1 MPIVLRK
8 PLVTTTAAVFA
19 AVLVVLA
26 FVNRSPTPT
35 PNPVGASPRVDVVP
49 AGASTQAR
57 IDGLEALIKDGGAN
71 PQTYAALG
79 GEMLQRLRE
88 TGDPTLY
95 PRAEMA
101 FTEALKRDPSNL
113 DAKVGIGTLALAR
126 HDFSGALRYGR
137 AARQTDPGS
146 FAPFAVLVDAEI
158 ELGRYGVAERTLQ
171 QMVDFKP
178 TLSSY
183 ARVSYFRELHGE
195 LEGAVAAMRLA
206 AATAPGPGENSSY
219 IQTLLGNL
227 EFERGRLDAAEAS
240 YRGALAAFPGYPRA
254 TAGLAGVDAAR
265 RHFEPAIERLRRVVE
280 RLPLPEF
287 VIGLGETQQAAGKTM
302 AAQASYALV
311 GVEAKLLRAN
321 GVNTDVDLALFEAN
335 HGSAAKGVVLG
346 RRAWDEAPS
355 VRSAD
360 AYAWALSRGGRDA
373 AALRFS
379 AEAMKL
385 GSRDPSFLYHAGM
398 IAKRAGRDESARRY
412 LSQLV
417 VQSPRFN
424 PLYGPRAQR
433 ALEGLG

>member
-1 MPIVLRK
+1 MPLVLRK
-8 PLVTTTAAVFA
+8 PLVTTTSAVFA
-19 AVLVVLA
+19 AVLIVLA
-26 FVNRSPTPT
+26 LVNRSSTPS
-35 PNPVGASPRVDVVP
+35 PSPVDSSPRVDV
-49 AGASTQAR
+49 AATGTSTQAR
-57 IDGLEALIKDGGAN
+57 IDGLEAVIKDGGAN
-71 PQTYAALG
+71 PQTYAVLG
-79 GEMLQRLRE
+79 GAMLQRLRE
-88 TGDPTLY
+88 TGDPSLY
-95 PRAEMA
+95 SRAELA
-101 FTEALKRDPSNL
+101 FAEALKRDPRNL

-126 HDFSGALRYGR
+126 HDFSGALRYGKG
-137 AARQTDPGS
+137 ARHAHPRS

-158 ELGRYGVAERTLQ
+158 ELGHYGVAERTLQ
-171 QMVDFKP
+171 QMIDFKP
-178 TLSSY
+178 GLSSY
-183 ARVSYFRELHGE
+183 ARVSYFRELNGD

-206 AATAPGPGENSSY
+206 KSAAPGPGENSSY

-227 EFERGRLDAAEAS
+227 EFGRGRLDAAEAS

-265 RHFEPAIERLRRVVE
+265 GHFEPAIERLRGVVE

-287 VIGLGETQQAAGKTM
+287 VIALGETQQAAGKTM

-311 GVEAKLLRAN
+311 GVEVKLLRAN

-335 HGSAAKGVVLG
+335 HGSAAKAVLLG
-346 RRAWDEAPS
+346 RRAWAEAPS

-360 AYAWALSRGGRDA
+360 AYSWALSRAGDNA

-385 GSRDPSFLYHAGM
+385 GSRDPSFLYHAG
-398 IAKRAGRDESARRY
+398 IVAQRAGRDESARRY

-433 ALEGLG
+433 ALGALG

>member
-26 FVNRSPTPT
+26 FVNRSSTPT
-35 PNPVGASPRVDVVP
+35 PNPVGASPRVDVAP

-183 ARVSYFRELHGE
+183 ARVSYFRELHGD

-265 RHFEPAIERLRRVVE
+265 RHFEPAIEVLRGVVE